1 MVPASASAAL
11 LSSFFVKT
19 PLTMMTGSVTALQIL
34 MSLTSYNREANT
46 SPAPYSK
53 FSQGGQLSGRQGML
67 IIYLPAL
74 LVTCLLA
81 YSKSLSLFDSTFFA
95 SLLPPTLPIPRPAVL
110 ANLLVIHFGKRTL
123 ETLFLHS
130 YSKGVEAGT
139 AIAIG
144 AYYSILCA
152 IIVTFNGFID
162 FTSATTVYSPFI
174 YLVGMSLFT
183 VGEFGNWYH
192 HFLLA
197 RLRKTKG
204 EQKKLGYAI
213 PQGGLFPFVTMPHY
227 FFELLAWL
235 GIALVSQQL
244 NTFLVFTSMASYLA
258 GRSVATSAWYKKNLE
273 KCPSKKHLV
282 PFLF

>member
-1 MVPASASAAL
+1 MATIPASASAAL
-11 LSSFFVKT
+11 LPSLFVRT
-19 PLTMMTGSVTALQIL
+19 PLTMMTGCVTAMQVL
-34 MSLTSYNREANT
+34 MSITSYNREANT

-81 YSKSLSLFDSTFFA
+81 YSKNLSLFDTNFLSSILSPA
-95 SLLPPTLPIPRPAVL
+95 LPIPRPAVL
-110 ANLLVIHFGKRTL
+110 ANLLVVHFGKRTL

-144 AYYSILCA
+144 VYYSILCV
-152 IIVTFNGFID
+152 IIVTFNSFID
-162 FTSATTVYSPFI
+162 FTSATAVYSPII

-183 VGEFGNWYH
+183 VGELGNWYH

-197 RLRKTKG
+197 RLRS
-204 EQKKLGYAI
+204 KKAGTVYSL